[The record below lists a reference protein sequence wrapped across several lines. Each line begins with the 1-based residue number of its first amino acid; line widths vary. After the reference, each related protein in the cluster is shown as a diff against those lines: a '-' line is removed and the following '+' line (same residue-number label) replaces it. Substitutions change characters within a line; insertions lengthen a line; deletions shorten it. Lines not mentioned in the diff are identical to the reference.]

1 MHALI
6 MAGGIGSRVKLGE
19 KPLISICGR
28 PMNEYII
35 DAFFSAGMGPVVAAS
50 SNTPMTMNWCR
61 AHGIDFIKAEGE
73 GYITDMIESVKILDE
88 QHRLFVSV
96 CDIPCITA
104 EIIIRIADAYRL
116 SGKDACST
124 WVPANVTQSFRC
136 TMPYLEKVDGIDACP
151 AGVNILRGDLIA
163 QPQEELQILLNE
175 PALALNVN
183 TRDDLANAEDF
194 LKHQSLVK
202 TRDFQQEQ

>member
-6 MAGGIGSRVKLGE
+6 MAGGIGSRINLGE

-28 PMNEYII
+28 PMIEYII
-35 DAFFSAGMGPVVAAS
+35 DAFFSAGMEPVVAAS

-61 AHGIDFIKAEGE
+61 AHGIEFIKAEGG
-73 GYITDMIESVKILDE
+73 GYITDMIQAVKTLDE
-88 QHRLFVSV
+88 QHRLFVCV
-96 CDIPCITA
+96 CDIPGITA
-104 EIIIRIADAYRL
+104 EIIIRIADAYHF

-124 WVPANVTQSFRC
+124 WVPAYVTRSFRC

-151 AGVNILRGDLIA
+151 VGVNILRGDLIA
-163 QPQEELQILLNE
+163 QPQEELQVLLNE

-194 LKHQSLVK
+194 LKRQSLEK
-202 TRDFQQEQ
+202 TYDFQQEQ

>member
-1 MHALI
+1 MQALI
-6 MAGGIGSRVKLGE
+6 MAGGIGTRINLGE

-28 PMNEYII
+28 PMIEYSI
-35 DAFFSAGMGPVVAAS
+35 DAFFSAGMEPVVAAS

-61 AHGIDFIKAEGE
+61 AHGIDFIKAEGK
-73 GYITDMIESVKILDE
+73 GYIADMIEAVKTLDE

-104 EIIIRIADAYRL
+104 EIIIKIADAYHV

-124 WVPANVTQSFRC
+124 WVPAYITRSFRS
-136 TMPYLEKVDGIDACP
+136 TMPYLEKVNGIDACP

-163 QPQEELQILLNE
+163 QPQQELQVLLNE

-194 LKHQSLVK
+194 LKHQPRVK
-202 TRDFQQEQ
+202 TQYFQQE